1 MRNYITNFA
10 ADLSQSYHLQAARDM
25 HPSIALDPS
34 ANYNSPK
41 FRSRNQSYMRA
52 VSTLSQASCVSQVS
66 QVSETEMNG
75 QFESVC
81 ESVFS
86 EVESQAMEA
95 LDLPGCFRTRSHS
108 YLRAI
113 QAGYSQDDDCIPPMG
128 STVTSTI
135 RATTDR
141 NYVREDSCL
150 PDQASVL
157 EDLAGAA
164 PLAHDDLGCPIRRDR
179 LYQQDNMGATAKPL
193 SGPPVSPSLFRCPR
207 SNAPSPKAIKASIK
221 ESATL
226 AAAISMQW
234 KEEVSA
240 MRREL
245 ADLRRDLC
253 VELRAFNSNFNTFT
267 QHYNTWSPQG
277 GNLAAGAGRGFG
289 GRVGAGTG
297 TAPRAGAGLG
307 EGVGGLGTSTADG
320 GTGCT
325 GGAREKKPQ
334 ISKVSVGTQ
343 SRSKVL
349 VRQSTAD
356 AAVNCPEE
364 KEEKKG
370 ARRNLPKQLSMDPS
384 ILAFPQSMYVESAIP
399 LSLGPILPG
408 SVRAAEPETIDLT
421 AVPSKAKP
429 EKKLELT
436 DDATV
441 GSSGTVVNEPVATHG
456 TVPVTPEA
464 ALECP
469 PYSVTLEQ
477 EVIVTPQLISTGPA
491 NDSYSDI
498 EPSHLDYMR
507 STDSDL
513 IEKGRIQLPNPVPV
527 VIVSPP
533 EEHDDEIMSDSEPLD
548 PIPVEKHDLVSQ
560 DPAAVS
566 LPYSGLDDTDPAD
579 PTELESKP
587 SDLAIVPSP
596 DPVSQGPFSLSDIP
610 TLDLVTAP
618 SCNLETDIICPSI
631 VVSEYL
637 DNDSPTS
644 LTESDTDPDPI
655 ITFPDYHPDSP
666 SEQMASATAFTFV
679 ETQPNTDPEPEWPPL
694 PEPLDTT
701 PIYHAD
707 LVHFDLV
714 MLTSLDQDDLDSV
727 FMDPEPDPFDLSVD
741 YPSITEDFFYQSHC
755 SSSPLPTV
763 DPATVCPLDPS
774 LSTEPVR
781 LGPAVEHRLA
791 HTLQE
796 VASELQENPQPKV
809 TVTISPPSSVSPD
822 TSLEMDF
829 GPTSPVP
836 DPLEPDT
843 DSAPPDLEDIP
854 SVDLA
859 PKDPENKIAETL
871 ECISESQ
878 EYGEPLE
885 IKGAGSPETSS
896 SEQAFLWCRW
906 QKRGQ
911 KLEMMH
917 RSASVELWSGRYEY
931 NSAEISYVSL
941 TL

>member
-1 MRNYITNFA
+1 MA
-10 ADLSQSYHLQAARDM
+10 VLQR
-25 HPSIALDPS
+25 HIHICL
-34 ANYNSPK
+34 
-41 FRSRNQSYMRA
+41 
-52 VSTLSQASCVSQVS
+52 
-66 QVSETEMNG
+66 
-75 QFESVC
+75 
-81 ESVFS
+81 
-86 EVESQAMEA
+86 
-95 LDLPGCFRTRSHS
+95 
-108 YLRAI
+108 
-113 QAGYSQDDDCIPPMG
+113 
-128 STVTSTI
+128 
-135 RATTDR
+135 TDR
-141 NYVREDSCL
+141 NYVQEDSCL

-157 EDLAGAA
+157 EDLAGTA

-207 SNAPSPKAIKASIK
+207 ANAPSPKAIQASIK

-245 ADLRRDLC
+245 SDLRRDLC

-277 GNLAAGAGRGFG
+277 GNLAAGGGRGFG

-297 TAPRAGAGLG
+297 TAPRAGAGV
-307 EGVGGLGTSTADG
+307 GVGDLDLGGLGTSAADG

-343 SRSKVL
+343 ARSKVL

-384 ILAFPQSMYVESAIP
+384 ILACPQSMYVESAIP
-399 LSLGPILPG
+399 LSLGPILPS

-429 EKKLELT
+429 ERELELP
-436 DDATV
+436 DDAIV
-441 GSSGTVVNEPVATHG
+441 SSSGTIANEPVSTHG

-464 ALECP
+464 ALDSP
-469 PYSVTLEQ
+469 QYSVTLEQ
-477 EVIVTPQLISTGPA
+477 DIIVIPQLIATGAA
-491 NDSYSDI
+491 NDSHSDT
-498 EPSHLDYMR
+498 EPCHLDYMR
-507 STDSDL
+507 STDS
-513 IEKGRIQLPNPVPV
+513 ERFERNRIRLPNPVPV

-533 EEHDDEIMSDSEPLD
+533 EEHDNDMSDSEPPD
-548 PIPVEKHDLVSQ
+548 PMTVEKQDPVSQ
-560 DPAAVS
+560 DPAAVF
-566 LPYSGLDDTDPAD
+566 LPYSGLDYPDPTD

-596 DPVSQGPFSLSDIP
+596 GPVSQGPFSVSDIP
-610 TLDLVTAP
+610 TLDLVTVP

-631 VVSEYL
+631 VISEYL
-637 DNDSPTS
+637 DTDSPTS
-644 LTESDTDPDPI
+644 LTDSDTDPDPI

-666 SEQMASATAFTFV
+666 SEQMASATAFASTFV

-741 YPSITEDFFYQSHC
+741 YPSITEDLEPPFYQSHC
-755 SSSPLPTV
+755 SSSPLPLV

-774 LSTEPVR
+774 PSTEPVR
-781 LGPAVEHRLA
+781 LDPAMEHRLA
-791 HTLQE
+791 YMPQE
-796 VASELQENPQPKV
+796 VASELHENPQPKV

-829 GPTSPVP
+829 GPTSPVL
-836 DPLEPDT
+836 DPLAPDT
-843 DSAPPDLEDIP
+843 DSAPPDLED

-859 PKDPENKIAETL
+859 PKEPGDMIAETL
-871 ECISESQ
+871 ECTPEYL
-878 EYGEPLE
+878 EYGEVLE
-885 IKGAGSPETSS
+885 KKTPGSPETSS
-896 SEQAFLWCRW
+896 SEQAFLWYRW

-911 KLEMMH
+911 KQEMMH

-931 NSAEISYVSL
+931 NSAEITYVSL